1 MPAVQERD
9 PGEPSTTT
17 ESWLDRRL
25 DLTRVEPAV
34 IVFLVLLVVAAMLRF
49 WDLGARAMH
58 YDEAVHALTSWQFYT
73 GERLYQYNPS
83 THGPLLYHLTA
94 LSYFLFGDSE
104 AAARAPEALFGVLLV
119 FLCYPLRRWLGR
131 YGWLIAAGL
140 VTFSPAFTYFA
151 RFARHDAL
159 VATLTLAAAL
169 FLLRFVEERRPR
181 DLALAAAALGLSAAS
196 HELTL
201 ITVFVLFSFLGLA
214 YLLDRQGQRSLARAR
229 IAAAIALVLGLSF
242 GLALSAL
249 DGWPLLQ
256 VLTFGIVLLA
266 LGYLGLSFLWERL
279 YRAAPSPVLS
289 AVQDLARERRSWLTA
304 LGVFGVIFGLLFT
317 TFLTYPRGL
326 LDGLIHGLI
335 YWIGQQPVARGNQPW
350 FYYLMLLGLYERLA
364 LLAGGGGLVIVLM
377 GILRRGR
384 RAKEPSEP
392 APAEPPA
399 QWPFFQVFLA
409 YWALMALTVFSW
421 AGEKMPWLLLHVALP
436 LVLLAALAL
445 DRFGE
450 WLRRSWRDFWRSMD
464 WLIGPLFLLLI
475 LAVAGLAGAA
485 SGQGQPLAEQ
495 YLPAQVAVLGLIAVG
510 LIALLVWRISAAEGR
525 HIGQSISALLI
536 VLLAAYGVRSTFLV
550 NFYYADNP
558 REMLVYTQTAPD
570 VPLVVRQIEQLS
582 VDQTRKVRTVADPT
596 GGHGLQVA
604 VDVAGDDGL
613 RVPFDW
619 YLRAFARAGTL
630 TYFNSAMEAPPGTSD
645 IVLVAAENEPAVRPY
660 LQGRYTGM
668 KVKLQWWFPE
678 EATYRRWTLFEVG
691 TTPAGY
697 PTIPLLNPAAY
708 TREGFNNLIVYQAFR
723 QLPAL
728 YGLPGRD
735 FYYYVRSEL
744 LPAGGVSGPPDPY
757 IEKLTPRP
765 ARRSLGTYGSGEGQL
780 AYPRGLVVDAFGNIF
795 VADSGNNRIMRFDA
809 AGQATSW
816 GSVCILESGAGCID
830 PDGTGPL
837 PLGAGQFYE
846 PWGVTVDAQGR
857 VYVADTW
864 NHRIQVFDNQGRF
877 LGQWGEGRLVDAE
890 LDVRG
895 RAGTPYAFYGPRGVA
910 VDSQGRVY
918 VTDTGNERVLVYAVQ
933 EGADGYLQANFLYQW
948 GTLGPEPGHFVEP
961 VGIAVDAAD
970 RVYVADTLNGRIQVF
985 APDGS
990 GQVSFTPVVTWKVTG
1005 WDSTSRENK
1014 PYIAVSPGGQVYF
1027 AVPER
1032 HYVVGTDG
1040 VGNILAVWGG
1050 YGGDLASFNLPVG
1063 VAVDAQGLV
1072 YVSDSGNGRVL
1083 VFAVP

>member
-1 MPAVQERD
+1 MSEKERACV
-9 PGEPSTTT
+9 EPPTST

-25 DLTRVEPAV
+25 DLTRVAPGT
-34 IVFLVLLVVAAMLRF
+34 IVFLVLLVIAAMLRF

-58 YDEAVHALTSWQFYT
+58 HDEAVHALTSWQFYT

-104 AAARAPEALFGVLLV
+104 AAARAPEAFFGVLLV
-119 FLCYPLRRWLGR
+119 LLCYPLRRWLGR
-131 YGWLIAAGL
+131 YGWLIASGL
-140 VTFSPAFTYFA
+140 LAFSPVFTYFA

-169 FLLRFVEERRPR
+169 FLLRFVEARRPR
-181 DLALAAAALGLSAAS
+181 DLSLAAAALALSAAS

-201 ITVFVLFSFLGLA
+201 ITAFIFFSFLGLA
-214 YLLDRQGQRSLARAR
+214 YLLDRQARRARGKAR

-242 GLALSAL
+242 DLALSAQDSL
-249 DGWPLLQ
+249 PMLR
-256 VLTFGIVLLA
+256 VVAFGIALLA

-279 YRAAPSPVLS
+279 YGAAPSPVTV
-289 AVQDLARERRSWLTA
+289 AAQDLVRERRSWLTA

-317 TFLTYPRGL
+317 TFLAYPRGL
-326 LDGLIHGLI
+326 LDGLIHGLL
-335 YWIGQQPVARGNQPW
+335 YWTGQQPVARGDQPW
-350 FYYLMLLGLYERLA
+350 FYYLMLLGLYERLV
-364 LLAGGGGLVIVLM
+364 LLAGGGGLVIVVL
-377 GILRRGR
+377 GILRRGKK
-384 RAKEPSEP
+384 AEEPGGP
-392 APAEPPA
+392 APAETLAP
-399 QWPFFQVFLA
+399 WPFFQVFLA
-409 YWALMALTVFSW
+409 YWALMAWIVFSW
-421 AGEKMPWLLLHVALP
+421 AGEKMPWLLLQVALP

-445 DRFGE
+445 DRFAE

-464 WLIGPLFLLLI
+464 WPIGPLFLLLI
-475 LAVAGLAGAA
+475 LAVAGLAGVA

-495 YLPAQVAVLGLIAVG
+495 YLPAQVVVLGLIAVG

-536 VLLAAYGVRSTFLV
+536 VLLAAYGVRSTFLL

-570 VPLVVRQIEQLS
+570 VPLVVRQIERLS
-582 VDQTRKVRTVADPT
+582 VDQTRKVRTVADPA
-596 GGHGLQVA
+596 GGHGLQIA
-604 VDVAGDDGL
+604 VDTAGDEGL

-619 YLRAFARAGTL
+619 YLRAFARAGSL
-630 TYFNSAMEAPPGTSD
+630 SYFNSAMEPPPANSD
-645 IVLVAAENEPAVRPY
+645 VVLVAAENEPVVKSY

-668 KVKLQWWFPE
+668 RVKLQWWFPE
-678 EATYRRWTLFEVG
+678 EATYRRWTLFETS

-708 TREGFNNLIVYQAFR
+708 TREGLSNLIIYQAFR

-728 YGLPGRD
+728 YNLPGRE

-757 IEKLTPRP
+757 IEKLTSRP
-765 ARRSLGTYGSGEGQL
+765 ARRTLGSYGSGEGQL
-780 AYPRGLVVDAFGNIF
+780 TYPRGLAVDAAGNVF
-795 VADSGNNRIMRFDA
+795 VADSGNHRIVRFDA
-809 AGQATSW
+809 AGKATSW
-816 GSVCILESGAGCID
+816 GSACVLESGAGCVD
-830 PDGTGPL
+830 PDGVGPL

-846 PWGVTVDAQGR
+846 PWGITVDAQGR

-890 LDVRG
+890 LDARG

-918 VTDTGNERVLVYAVQ
+918 VTDTGNERVLVYALK
-933 EGADGYLQANFLYQW
+933 EGADGFLQAEFLYQW
-948 GTLGPEPGHFVEP
+948 GTTGPQPGQFVEP

-985 APDGS
+985 APDTS
-990 GQVSFTPVVTWKVTG
+990 GQLSFTPVVTWKVTG
-1005 WDSTSRENK
+1005 WDSVSRENK

-1032 HYVVGTDG
+1032 HYVAGTDG
-1040 VGNILAVWGG
+1040 TGNILAVWGG
-1050 YGGDLASFNLPVG
+1050 FGGDLASFNLPVG
-1063 VAVDAQGLV
+1063 VAVDAQGQV

-1083 VFAVP
+1083 VFVVP